1 MLSILNSIDVYSW
14 CLLISLLLGLCL
26 AAFAGKITWGA
37 KTGRNVDFDDELK
50 VVLGGTLSMLGLL
63 IGFILSFAISGL
75 NTRVVAEENEAI
87 AIGNS
92 FQRTTL
98 LSESQQQKAE
108 IMLQDY
114 LALRISFFET
124 NDDSK
129 RAAIRM
135 ESINAQSHMWAL
147 ISKIAKEKSGS
158 VILSVLNASGEL
170 YVSQQKTM
178 SSWRRQIPGVA
189 WVLLVL
195 CAACSNFLIGYN
207 ARGSSRGNTLVCIM
221 PVFTALALFMIA
233 EIDVPGKGLIQVSPD
248 NLRAL
253 VLTLKHGGLTL

>member
-87 AIGNS
+87 AIGNA

-108 IMLQDY
+108 IMLQD
-114 LALRISFFET
+114 LS
-124 NDDSK
+124 
-129 RAAIRM
+129 
-135 ESINAQSHMWAL
+135 L
-147 ISKIAKEKSGS
+147 IHI
-158 VILSVLNASGEL
+158 
-170 YVSQQKTM
+170 
-178 SSWRRQIPGVA
+178 
-189 WVLLVL
+189 
-195 CAACSNFLIGYN
+195 
-207 ARGSSRGNTLVCIM
+207 
-221 PVFTALALFMIA
+221 
-233 EIDVPGKGLIQVSPD
+233 
-248 NLRAL
+248 
-253 VLTLKHGGLTL
+253 